1 MSTSSR
7 KKRIIIR
14 KYPHCKLLRVNN
26 SENLSLYQNTS
37 AVTHLRRMT
46 RQQSRRRS
54 AICGGGECFLQTT
67 GSRYRSKIKD
77 PPRTLLD
84 IWHAILLLVKL
95 VSISHFKH
103 TLSSVCVCLFTA
115 LSASYK
121 CKCSGTS
128 SSYHFDIFWAK
139 VHKLI
144 CF

>member
-1 MSTSSR
+1 MYTSSR
-7 KKRIIIR
+7 NKCIIILR

-26 SENLSLYQNTS
+26 SEILSLYQNTS

-46 RQQSRRRS
+46 RQQSPS
-54 AICGGGECFLQTT
+54 TAICGGECFLQTT

-77 PPRTLLD
+77 PPLTLLD

-103 TLSSVCVCLFTA
+103 TLSSVCVCSFTA

-121 CKCSGTS
+121 CSGS
-128 SSYHFDIFWAK
+128 SLSYHFILSGPK
-139 VHKLI
+139 YTN
-144 CF
+144 